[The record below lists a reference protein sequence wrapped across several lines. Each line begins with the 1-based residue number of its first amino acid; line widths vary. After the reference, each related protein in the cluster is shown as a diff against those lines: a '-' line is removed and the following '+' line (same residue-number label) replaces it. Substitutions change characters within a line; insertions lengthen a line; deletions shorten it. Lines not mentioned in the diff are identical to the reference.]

1 MGCLEASNWQL
12 HVSLIVLLSMHVT
25 GALVEPVVDP
35 HVTAVWGKNVT
46 LKCIIEIN
54 GTITQISW
62 EKMHGK
68 SKQTI
73 AVHHPK
79 YGFTAGGD
87 YQGRVSLKSYSLT
100 DATIILKNISFS
112 DSGEYVC
119 KAVTF
124 PLGNSQS
131 STTVTVLVEPFVSLT
146 KGPNSLI
153 DGENQTVAAICRAA
167 TGKPAADID
176 WEGGL
181 GEVESS
187 STLFPNETVTIV
199 SQYKLIPT
207 KFARGRRLFLPCVV
221 RHTRLQQELR
231 YLKILE
237 MQYAPEVSVTGYD
250 GSWFIGREHVQLQC
264 NADANP
270 PPTEFTWTR

>member
-1 MGCLEASNWQL
+1 MTQL
-12 HVSLIVLLSMHVT
+12 NQMTRRNS
-25 GALVEPVVDP
+25 ALVEPVVDP

-112 DSGEYVC
+112 DSGEYSRC
-119 KAVTF
+119 CNA
-124 PLGNSQS
+124 
-131 STTVTVLVEPFVSLT
+131 VLVAL
-146 KGPNSLI
+146 
-153 DGENQTVAAICRAA
+153 
-167 TGKPAADID
+167 
-176 WEGGL
+176 
-181 GEVESS
+181 
-187 STLFPNETVTIV
+187 
-199 SQYKLIPT
+199 
-207 KFARGRRLFLPCVV
+207 
-221 RHTRLQQELR
+221 
-231 YLKILE
+231 
-237 MQYAPEVSVTGYD
+237 
-250 GSWFIGREHVQLQC
+250 
-264 NADANP
+264 
-270 PPTEFTWTR
+270 